1 MPFVG
6 SHEDLGLQK
15 SWMTADGRYGPY
27 GYGEDDLETYNRSKV
42 NWEEVDWSQLQN
54 DCLDL
59 NAHRFP
65 LYPTPVTSVQR
76 FQFRNESMVPEVR
89 TWDEFTPT
97 RRTAI
102 VVRAYD
108 GYKYTPEDMYN
119 LRSLIVEAGL
129 RTGGE
134 YSVFLLVNIRD
145 VDANVFAS
153 DESYRAALEKAGV
166 PKELHGIS
174 VLWDEH
180 LLRSWY
186 PKIEEYKTEY
196 QVFQP
201 MQLFALHYPEFDHFW
216 QLELDMRFLGD
227 AGQYLD
233 SVSNFAR
240 NEPRKQALERST
252 FLHMQHKYGNYADF
266 AAAVDAVNNGS
277 SHVWG
282 PLRIADVHPIG
293 PVPPVKNPVDDNFEW
308 GVGEDADVIVTSYCA
323 NVLAPTTPWVYKDWI
338 HGFSAG
344 TETPRFFCPPA
355 IMRASR
361 ALLLAIHSSQL
372 QDGLRIPSEATLPSF
387 ALWHGLKLSY
397 PPQPLYWHQQDDQE
411 TFDGWYRGGAA
422 NSSTGL
428 GPDDLRHPN
437 GNGLTW
443 WWEGKWPRQI
453 MDTWFGDNA
462 SSSQEDTPYLLSVKD
477 GKVYAPN
484 LAMHPVKTHGR

>member
-1 MPFVG
+1 MYKSSILADNYPSKGYRRYCARLPRPPRLTLGRLVLLVTVSLCVSSIVVFYSHALPYEWESKPRQILEEIFPPVKRMPVAKPLAPLLDRRPCYGPRNVLLSQSPDDDLVSVELDNSYPVPFVG

-282 PLRIADVHPIG
+282 P
-293 PVPPVKNPVDDNFEW
+293 
-308 GVGEDADVIVTSYCA
+308 
-323 NVLAPTTPWVYKDWI
+323 
-338 HGFSAG
+338 
-344 TETPRFFCPPA
+344 
-355 IMRASR
+355 
-361 ALLLAIHSSQL
+361 
-372 QDGLRIPSEATLPSF
+372 F
-387 ALWHGLKLSY
+387 A
-397 PPQPLYWHQQDDQE
+397 
-411 TFDGWYRGGAA
+411 
-422 NSSTGL
+422 
-428 GPDDLRHPN
+428 
-437 GNGLTW
+437 
-443 WWEGKWPRQI
+443 
-453 MDTWFGDNA
+453 
-462 SSSQEDTPYLLSVKD
+462 
-477 GKVYAPN
+477 
-484 LAMHPVKTHGR
+484 